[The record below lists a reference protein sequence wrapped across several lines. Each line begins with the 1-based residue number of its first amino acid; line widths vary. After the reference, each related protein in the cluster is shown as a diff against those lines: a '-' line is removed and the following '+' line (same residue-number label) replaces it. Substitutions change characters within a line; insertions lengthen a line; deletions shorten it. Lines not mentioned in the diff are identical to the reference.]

1 MLDHP
6 HSVCLDSS
14 IGVREAFSAALGGW
28 RKQKRIPLKQV
39 AADLG
44 VSIST
49 INAWE
54 RGERFPTGYHI
65 ELIVKYT
72 SLAPCRLFC
81 VCTEQGPP
89 TIPDGPAPNSHGFV

>member
-1 MLDHP
+1 MIDDHSRSTSP
-6 HSVCLDSS
+6 PS
-14 IGVREAFSAALGGW
+14 IGVREAFSTSFGRW
-28 RKQKRIPLKQV
+28 RKQKAIPLKQV
-39 AADLG
+39 AAELG

-72 SLAPCRLFC
+72 RLTPCHLFC
-81 VCTEQGPP
+81 VGSSQCSSTIHDDPP
-89 TIPDGPAPNSHGFV
+89 ANSHACS